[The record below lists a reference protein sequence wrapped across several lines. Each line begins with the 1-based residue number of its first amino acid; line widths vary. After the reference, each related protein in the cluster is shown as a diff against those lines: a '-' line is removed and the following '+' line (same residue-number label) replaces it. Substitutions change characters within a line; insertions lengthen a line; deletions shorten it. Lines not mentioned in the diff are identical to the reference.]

1 MKINKYLSLLLG
13 VSFMLASCESNEP
26 QKFLAEDTFVS
37 FNKNTAS
44 LNENDTEATQIPLI
58 LAGIPGRLTVNV
70 KLSVSTDVIEIPA
83 IEGQDFTI

>member
-44 LNENDTEATQIPLI
+44 LNENDTED
-58 LAGIPGRLTVNV
+58 R
-70 KLSVSTDVIEIPA
+70 KSVV
-83 IEGQDFTI
+83 